1 MARVLSLVM
10 AVFITA
16 PIVAS
21 SLHVLMLTLVSWRW
35 LFGDLTP
42 HGATTA
48 IAAAAFVVAFAI
60 LMGGCCCLVLY
71 RR

>member
-48 IAAAAFVVAFAI
+48 VAAAFVVAFAI